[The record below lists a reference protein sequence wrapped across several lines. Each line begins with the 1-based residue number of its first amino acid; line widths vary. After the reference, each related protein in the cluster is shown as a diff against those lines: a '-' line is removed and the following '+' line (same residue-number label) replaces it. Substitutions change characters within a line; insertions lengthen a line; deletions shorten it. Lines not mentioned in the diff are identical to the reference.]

1 MDGLCTWVYREGKN
15 SVAPGAFV
23 LFHGEVGPGPG
34 ALEFARIG
42 VAVVRAQQTIPA
54 LYSRSASVHLRF
66 ARPASIARRAGN
78 GSLPVCRW
86 TDGLAD
92 RHGVARWIS
101 AVRPTAARLFNAQ
114 PSDAPTPLLT
124 TRWNPTRSWFPPLFF
139 SHTLHKAIRLQLH
152 LCGTLFKV
160 SWCDNWRFCDVDLAD
175 CIL

>member
-101 AVRPTAARLFNAQ
+101 AVRPTAARLFNDQ
-114 PSDAPTPLLT
+114 PSDADATANHSLEPYPFLISSALL
-124 TRWNPTRSWFPPLFF
+124 FP
-139 SHTLHKAIRLQLH
+139 HVA
-152 LCGTLFKV
+152 
-160 SWCDNWRFCDVDLAD
+160 
-175 CIL
+175 